1 MRSGSRLDRLGSL
14 STYPYAAKPPGG
26 GVALEAPKKGG
37 GPLPHSQNFSKNFSS
52 RLRQY
57 PIPKFFLKSLAK
69 GDNNLYRMEFLAHS
83 NWIHLL
89 LA

>member
-1 MRSGSRLDRLGSL
+1 MRSGSPALGLIGSAPSL
-14 STYPYAAKPPGG
+14 PTPMQPNPLG

-37 GPLPHSQNFSKNFSS
+37 GHS
-52 RLRQY
+52 